1 MIFGISE
8 LCLFI
13 MFVFLWLN
21 ERGNYGCHVFLSHLK
36 VFSMIKRFLSK
47 KEIIEIWI
55 PVAIGYGFIAI
66 AIAIVEYGKI
76 Q

>member
-1 MIFGISE
+1 
-8 LCLFI
+8 
-13 MFVFLWLN
+13 
-21 ERGNYGCHVFLSHLK
+21 
-36 VFSMIKRFLSK
+36 MIKRFFSR
-47 KEIIEIWI
+47 KEVIEIWI